1 MATERADNPSAKR
14 KTIVSMDD
22 FEAGLFELDGNL
34 ESKNIMIYG
43 DSDAGKTFL
52 AGSAPGKV
60 LILAG
65 GPGFNTAHHSGADAQ
80 VRLIP
85 DTATWVAGIEWL
97 EAGGWQKFD
106 WIIVEDLSIMD
117 FKFRLSYAAE
127 AYDANPEKRT
137 HRNLPAPT
145 DYFNTQN
152 LIRGTITRL
161 VSLPVNCLFTAH
173 AMHTEN
179 EDGDLMVYPAIQG
192 KKNEVSNYVSGLMT
206 AVGFISK
213 MRPSRGVNKGK
224 EVRRIIWNSVTNP
237 DTDVKYF
244 AGDKTSRLPK
254 LMDNT
259 TMPEIIAAM
268 DSNV

>member
-14 KTIVSMDD
+14 RTIVSMDD
-22 FEAGLFELDGNL
+22 FEAGMFELDGNI
-34 ESKNIMIYG
+34 ETKNIMIYG

-52 AGSAPGKV
+52 AGTTPGKL

-65 GPGFNTAHHSGADAQ
+65 GPGFNTAHRSGANAQ

-97 EAGGWQKFD
+97 ENGGWKKFD
-106 WIIVEDLSIMD
+106 WIVVEDLSIMD

-127 AYDANPEKRT
+127 AYDANPEKRV
-137 HRNLPAPT
+137 HRNLPDRS

-152 LIRGTITRL
+152 LIRGSITRL

-206 AVGFISK
+206 AVGFITKTRASK
-213 MRPSRGVNKGK
+213 GPNKGK
-224 EVRRIIWNSVTNP
+224 EVRRILWNSYTHP
-237 DTDVKYF
+237 ETDVKYF
-244 AGDKTSRLPK
+244 AGDKSGNLPRHT
-254 LMDNT
+254 DNA

-268 DSNV
+268 DRSE